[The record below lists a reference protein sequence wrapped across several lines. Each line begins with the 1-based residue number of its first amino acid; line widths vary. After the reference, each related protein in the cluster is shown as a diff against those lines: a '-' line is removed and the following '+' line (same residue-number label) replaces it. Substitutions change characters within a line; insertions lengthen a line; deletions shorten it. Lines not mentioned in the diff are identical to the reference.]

1 MWRVSSAIRAL
12 TNIAAPKHTKF
23 GTAPTALQPW
33 CTVAL
38 RLMNWRRSLPSLDQ
52 RRSQQRSAAAVSL
65 ATALLLAT
73 YGPTSVAA
81 AQPDGSAQ
89 RQKLEERRDGNAD
102 AQRNADELRRQ
113 MDELQA
119 EAIDRGLLLTLD
131 DAVFT
136 TNDATLSSDGHRRLN
151 ALVEFLR
158 QHPKRSVAID
168 SYAGAADYRYD
179 QALSKR
185 RADAV
190 KAYLIRQDIAP
201 SRLTARSSSEPRRER
216 EDSSNEQQTIRRV
229 EVIIEDPSSSMPRS
243 DVTPPRT

>member
-1 MWRVSSAIRAL
+1 
-12 TNIAAPKHTKF
+12 
-23 GTAPTALQPW
+23 
-33 CTVAL
+33 
-38 RLMNWRRSLPSLDQ
+38 MNWRRLLSSLDQ
-52 RRSQQRSAAAVSL
+52 RSRQRSAAALSL
-65 ATALLLAT
+65 ASVLLLAT
-73 YGPTSVAA
+73 YEPISVAA
-81 AQPDGSAQ
+81 AQTDASD
-89 RQKLEERRDGNAD
+89 RKQKLEERRDLNAE

-136 TNDATLSSDGHRRLN
+136 TNDATLSSNGHRRLN
-151 ALVEFLR
+151 ALADFLK

-201 SRLTARSSSEPRRER
+201 SRLTARSSGDPLQDP
-216 EDSSNEQQTIRRV
+216 EDSATEQQTLRRV
-229 EVIIEDPSSSMPRS
+229 EVIIEDPLTSMRQS
-243 DVTPPRT
+243 DVTRPRT

>member
-1 MWRVSSAIRAL
+1 
-12 TNIAAPKHTKF
+12 
-23 GTAPTALQPW
+23 
-33 CTVAL
+33 
-38 RLMNWRRSLPSLDQ
+38 MNWRRPLFSLKQ
-52 RRSQQRSAAAVSL
+52 RRSRQRSAAALSL
-65 ATALLLAT
+65 ASALLLAT
-73 YGPTSVAA
+73 YGPISVAA
-81 AQPDGSAQ
+81 TPTDGSEQ
-89 RQKLEERRDGNAD
+89 RQKLEERRDVNAD
-102 AQRNADELRRQ
+102 AQRNANELRRQ

-136 TNDATLSSDGHRRLN
+136 TNDATLSSNGYRRLN
-151 ALVEFLR
+151 ALADFLR

-201 SRLTARSSSEPRRER
+201 SRLTARSSGEPLQDP
-216 EDSSNEQQTIRRV
+216 EDSASGQQTIRRV
-229 EVIIEDPSSSMPRS
+229 EVIIEDPLSSVPQS
-243 DVTPPRT
+243 DVTRPRT